1 METRFR
7 AITCIIFLTIIRAL
21 ILNANLVACRDL
33 HVNGKVTLKYPP
45 YSGLEEESFQIIEEK
60 SLGDYF
66 VIGETKLK
74 SLFGIEG
81 EDGIKIRVN
90 EIEIERSELKHSIS
104 EFKLAEDEDIVI
116 ELVLKDELDLQY
128 RALRMKDGM
137 NVFGEKGENNFS
149 RQEGILFLSF
159 SSMNDVELASFS
171 NVPRTVSIK
180 EKLPM
185 TNEELK
191 KVIENFA
198 NPLEFSIESVKTVR
212 NPEKELVTE
221 MMNSKDQVK
230 LADLKNGDSI
240 KVKIRELALNFRENN
255 EEINYETNNLRKE
268 NFGNSEEIQGNFP
281 VMIVFSNRRDV
292 PSNVINLNEDSNVED
307 LLERLYE
314 LKYPGTENLVIS
326 SGDRIAIQNEQGREV
341 DQVNELELKEFVPE
355 GIHVSKNRPFLV
367 YVTVFGSDHENTK
380 EEEYNESSMREDFSE
395 IFEPKNGKEI
405 EELVS
410 NIKDQVKGIE
420 FDLEGIQ
427 DKKRGSDAPV
437 VRFVNQEGNLEY
449 EIKGDPSLI
458 TIASLYSQAQLVWN
472 SRGNNERNCLLIY
485 GDDEMVLD
493 PNNHETLSTLKGYF
507 QGMRITMREPRKVNA
522 KIMAYLSIGKE
533 MDNDQLDTKI
543 AFTRNLEVP
552 EIISIVDFLKMIYS
566 NYNAELSKYL
576 IVGIQKD
583 IGNEKL
589 TEYLPVPKT
598 PSSITYLTFQ
608 SKGSDSNVLLEVIP
622 AKSIEIM
629 LMIPPNSIGEELS
642 EKTEDSDSNDESLL
656 EYRLK
661 ILSNTTIRE
670 LIESLIENKV
680 LDKSISPKTVQ
691 IKDKGTNNYLN
702 GDYIIGHHLSEK
714 ENGRKKGLNKKIFV
728 VEIIKKLNLNVMFY
742 NYKGEELQI
751 EPFQIKVTSNQSIKK
766 LKEEIVSIGLKR
778 GFLLSIAQIGLGS
791 GFDIGKEFK
800 KIVYTILKDSDKVK
814 NSGFVPNDDLRVYVL
829 AESQEELENKE
840 EFGNENQVKFENME
854 SDQGSR
860 LEIPLSIEN
869 CPLNTMLERRWFI
882 VPMSLGLPIGELKEL
897 IDNIAMLRGMDFD
910 LFGET
915 EKGKMKLSEESKS
928 CLSLGITE
936 LGHLTAICN
945 GKKINRDSKKEEL
958 NKSVSQAIFDDICED
973 DGNSDKCSKPTGELL
988 DKISNYKKDQV
999 DIIFEES
1006 SDEEFSDEEIKE
1018 RDERNRKSM
1027 ELLEKIEKKIEQ
1039 MEEEELKS
1047 KKNKK
1052 MIDKLIKKEVSTSS
1066 RNNLK
1071 EKELVKLLRDFL
1083 SAYATKGTSGLAR
1096 FCRKQGSDKIEQ
1108 LVAYITTKEGRKVS
1122 RKLAKKIVE
1131 REKKRNREKI
1141 NSRRIIPT
1149 GRNLLL
1155 NVEYSVMP
1163 KIAQYSEFEEDSS
1176 SIYTS
1181 ESESS
1186 NLSRSEDEES
1196 QKTHH
1201 VRNLSKRRKR
1211 SSKANDQSL
1220 EKNYLNGDLDAVTNF
1235 QKSKKKSK
1243 IIKALKKIPIIS
1255 PTISFLYSHL
1265 SNKGKK
1271 KRKAKKYIK
1280 AIRKLEIQ
1288 FRRKAYGHFQ
1298 DKEYHQQGNE
1308 LSQDDDQLTYLM
1320 SY

>member
-7 AITCIIFLTIIRAL
+7 AITCIIFLTIIRVL
-21 ILNANLVACRDL
+21 IFNAHVAACKDL
-33 HVNGKVTLKYPP
+33 HGNGKVTLKYPP

-66 VIGETKLK
+66 AIGEKKLK

-90 EIEIERSELKHSIS
+90 EIEVERSELKHSIS

-116 ELVLKDELDLQY
+116 ELFLKDELDLQY
-128 RALRMKDGM
+128 RSRRVKDQMDG
-137 NVFGEKGENNFS
+137 FGEKGENNFS
-149 RQEGILFLSF
+149 KQEGILFLSF
-159 SSMNDVELASFS
+159 SSMDNEELLSFS
-171 NVPRTVSIK
+171 NVPKTVSVK

-185 TNEELK
+185 TVEELK
-191 KVIENFA
+191 KMIENFA
-198 NPLEFSIESVKTVR
+198 NPLEFSIESVTTVR

-221 MMNSKDQVK
+221 IMNSTYQSKI
-230 LADLKNGDSI
+230 ADLENGDSI
-240 KVKIRELALNFRENN
+240 KVKIREITLDIRENN
-255 EEINYETNNLRKE
+255 DEEMNYETNNFRKE
-268 NFGNSEEIQGNFP
+268 NLEISEGIQGNFP
-281 VMIVFSNRRDV
+281 VMIVFSNRREV
-292 PSNVINLNEDSNVED
+292 PNNVINLNEDSSVGD

-314 LKYPGTENLVIS
+314 VKYPGTGNTVIS

-341 DQVNELELKEFVPE
+341 DQINELELKEFVPE
-355 GIHVSKNRPFLV
+355 GINVSKNRPFLI
-367 YVTVFGSDHENTK
+367 YVTVFGSNNENIK
-380 EEEYNESSMREDFSE
+380 EEEYNESSMRQDFSE
-395 IFEPKNGKEI
+395 IFEPRNGKEI
-405 EELVS
+405 EELMF
-410 NIKDQVKGIE
+410 NIEDQVKAIE
-420 FDLEGIQ
+420 SDLEGIQ
-427 DKKRGSDAPV
+427 DKKRGSDGPI

-472 SRGNNERNCLLIY
+472 SRGNNERNCVLIY
-485 GDDEMVLD
+485 GNGDMILD

-507 QGMRITMREPRKVNA
+507 QGMKITMREPRKVNVE
-522 KIMAYLSIGKE
+522 ITAYLSIGKE
-533 MDNDQLDTKI
+533 MDNNQLDTKI
-543 AFTRNLEVP
+543 AFTRNLKVP
-552 EIISIVDFLKMIYS
+552 EIISVIDFLKIIYS
-566 NYNAELSKYL
+566 NYNSELSKYL

-608 SKGSDSNVLLEVIP
+608 SKGSDLNVLLEVIP

-629 LMIPPNSIGEELS
+629 LMIPPNSAGEDLS

-656 EYRLK
+656 EFRLK

-691 IKDKGTNNYLN
+691 IKDKETNTYLN
-702 GDYIIGHHLSEK
+702 SDYIIGHHLSEK
-714 ENGRKKGLNKKIFV
+714 GNGRKKGLNKKIFV
-728 VEIIKKLNLNVMFY
+728 VEIIKMLNLNVMFY

-751 EPFQIKVTSNQSIKK
+751 EPFKVNVKSNQSIKK
-766 LKEEIVSIGLKR
+766 LKEVIVSIGVKN
-778 GFLLSIAQIGLGS
+778 GFSLNIAQIGLGS

-800 KIVYTILKDSDKVK
+800 KIVYTILKDSDQIQ

-829 AESQEELENKE
+829 KETQEEPENKE

-854 SDQGSR
+854 SDQGPK

-882 VPMSLGLPIGELKEL
+882 VPMNLGLPIGELKEL

-915 EKGKMKLSEESKS
+915 EKGKMELSEESKS

-945 GKKINRDSKKEEL
+945 GKKSNRDSKKEEL
-958 NKSVSQAIFDDICED
+958 NKSVSQAIFDDICEND
-973 DGNSDKCSKPTGELL
+973 ENSDKCSKPTGEVL
-988 DKISNYKKDQV
+988 DQISDYKKDREYT
-999 DIIFEES
+999 IFGES

-1018 RDERNRKSM
+1018 REERNRKSM

-1052 MIDKLIKKEVSTSS
+1052 MMDKLIKKEALAYSK
-1066 RNNLK
+1066 NNLK

-1083 SAYATKGTSGLAR
+1083 SAYATKGTAGLAR
-1096 FCRKQGSDKIEQ
+1096 FCKKQGSDKIEQ
-1108 LVAYITTKEGRKVS
+1108 LVAYISTKEGRKMS

-1131 REKKRNREKI
+1131 REKRRNRGKI
-1141 NSRRIIPT
+1141 NSRRVIPT

-1155 NVEYSVMP
+1155 NVEYSVVP
-1163 KIAQYSEFEEDSS
+1163 KIAQYSEFDEDSS

-1196 QKTHH
+1196 QSIHH
-1201 VRNLSKRRKR
+1201 VRNVSKKRKR
-1211 SSKANDQSL
+1211 SSKINDESL
-1220 EKNYLNGDLDAVTNF
+1220 EKNYLNGDLDTVTNI

-1243 IIKALKKIPIIS
+1243 IIKAFKKIPIIS
-1255 PTISFLYSHL
+1255 PTISFLYSRL
-1265 SNKGKK
+1265 SNRGKK

-1280 AIRKLEIQ
+1280 TIRKLEIQ

-1298 DKEYHQQGNE
+1298 EKEYQQGNE
-1308 LSQDDDQLTYLM
+1308 LSQDDDQFMYLL